1 MANLNGT
8 VIPLPTPFDKNGE
21 VDESV
26 FRQIIDFELK
36 ANVDG
41 IMVAGSYGQGPVM
54 RSDQRMRVAETAV
67 DQVNGRVPV
76 VVHVGA
82 PDIQTVVTLAEHSQ
96 RIGANALL
104 IVPPYYYTDHSEYE
118 ITEHYKAVARA
129 VSLPIYIYNNK
140 RYAGIDITP
149 EYARRLVEA
158 VPTIRGVKLAW
169 GTAQETASYV
179 SALKG
184 CDFGV
189 FPGTAT
195 EMIAASQLGAR
206 GTLAPLASLFPEL
219 CVDLWKSATNKEGER
234 AAVLQERV
242 KKLNGVLA
250 ELVKK
255 VGRTAFK
262 EFYRLRGIN
271 MTLYPRWPAEQLSD
285 QERSRLR
292 DKVAEAGWPSAG
304 G

>member
-1 MANLNGT
+1 MTDLSGT
-8 VIPLPTPFDKNGE
+8 VIPLPTPFDERGE
-21 VDESV
+21 VDENT
-26 FRQIIDFELK
+26 FRKIIDFEVN
-36 ANVDG
+36 AHVDG

-67 DQVNGRVPV
+67 NEVRGRVPV

-82 PDIQTVVTLAEHSQ
+82 PDIQTVIELAEHSQ
-96 RIGANALL
+96 KIGANALL

-118 ITEHYKAVARA
+118 ITEHYKAVART

-149 EYARRLVEA
+149 DYARRLVEA
-158 VPTIRGVKLAW
+158 VPAIRGVKLAW
-169 GTAQETASYV
+169 GTADETASYV

-184 CDFGV
+184 YDFGV
-189 FPGTAT
+189 FPGTAS
-195 EMIAASQLGAR
+195 EMIAGAQIGAR
-206 GTLAPLASLFPEL
+206 GTFAPLASLFPEL
-219 CVDLWKSATNKEGER
+219 CVDLWKAAVNKEGER
-234 AAVLQERV
+234 AVILQERV

-262 EFYRLRGIN
+262 EFYRIRGIN
-271 MTLYPRWPAEQLSD
+271 MTLYPRWPAQQLNEE
-285 QERSRLR
+285 ERAALR
-292 DKVAEAGWPSAG
+292 AKVAEAGWPTA
-304 G
+304 